1 MRAAR
6 ITSWRRPLLLLAL
19 VASCAGWALPLQA
32 ADFKSI
38 GAAPAVLYDAPS
50 ERGRRVYVA
59 PRNMPV
65 EVVLTYND
73 WSKVRDADG
82 DLSWV
87 ESKALSNVRTVVVSA
102 ARAQIHAAADE
113 ASAVVFVAVKGVLL
127 EPLELGRSDW
137 LRVRHR
143 DGQSGYVKAAE
154 VWGD

>member
-1 MRAAR
+1 MSTRLVRAVVIPA
-6 ITSWRRPLLLLAL
+6 LLLGVWSGFINRAE
-19 VASCAGWALPLQA
+19 A

-38 GAAPAVLYDAPS
+38 GAAPAILYDAPS
-50 ERGRRVYVA
+50 ERGRRVFVA

-65 EVVLTYND
+65 EVVLTYNQ

-87 ESKALSNVRTVVVSA
+87 ESKALSNLRMLIVSA
-102 ARAQIHAAADE
+102 AKAQIHAAADE
-113 ASAVVFVAVKGVLL
+113 TSAVLMVATKGVLL

-137 LRVRHR
+137 LRVRYR
-143 DGQSGYVKAAE
+143 DGQTGYVKASE